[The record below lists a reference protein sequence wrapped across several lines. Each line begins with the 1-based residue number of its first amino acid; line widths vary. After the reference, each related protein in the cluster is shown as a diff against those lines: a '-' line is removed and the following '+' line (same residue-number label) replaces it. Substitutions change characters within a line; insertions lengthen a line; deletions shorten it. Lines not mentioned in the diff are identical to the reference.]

1 MYVLCPRLAEIL
13 TAAKPGEPIQ
23 KVLSPHCGE
32 SLGGRGGEGRGGEGR
47 GGEGRGGEGVVCSA
61 ALFSVEYNP
70 ALIGHCLAE
79 AGFEAGV
86 KLGKGFKP
94 DEGNN
99 GDMSGSK

>member
-1 MYVLCPRLAEIL
+1 MV
-13 TAAKPGEPIQ
+13 
-23 KVLSPHCGE
+23 
-32 SLGGRGGEGRGGEGR
+32 SLWEGGEGRGGEGR
-47 GGEGRGGEGVVCSA
+47 GGGGEGRGGEVCLA

-70 ALIGHCLAE
+70 ALIGHCLME

-94 DEGNN
+94 DEGNH